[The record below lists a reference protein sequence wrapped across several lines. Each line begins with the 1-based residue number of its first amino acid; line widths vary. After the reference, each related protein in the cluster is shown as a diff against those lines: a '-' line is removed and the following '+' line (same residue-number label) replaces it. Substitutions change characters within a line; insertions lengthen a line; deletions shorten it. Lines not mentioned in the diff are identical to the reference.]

1 MDFTKKLNDKQLAA
15 VSTNEQHVRVIAGA
29 GSGKTR
35 VLTHRIVYLYQ
46 ELGVPL
52 YNIWALT
59 FTNKAANEMK
69 ERVIKLIGDN
79 NKKVNVSTIHSF
91 CARFLREEINV
102 LNYRNDFTIYDEDDQ
117 TRIVKDIAVIHGYTK
132 RDPIIRETLD
142 YISCNKNKGLAPS
155 DIKIK
160 YEKIKDER
168 IILKMWEEYEQ
179 KLKSMNGVDFDDLLL
194 FTSKILKEN
203 QVVRQ
208 KWQNRI
214 SHLLVDEFQDTN
226 DIEFAIMRN
235 LLSEHASLYVVGD
248 PDQTIY
254 TWRGANEAIILE
266 LDKKYN
272 VKTYILR

>member
-1 MDFTKKLNDKQLAA
+1 
-15 VSTNEQHVRVIAGA
+15 
-29 GSGKTR
+29 
-35 VLTHRIVYLYQ
+35 
-46 ELGVPL
+46 
-52 YNIWALT
+52 
-59 FTNKAANEMK
+59 
-69 ERVIKLIGDN
+69 
-79 NKKVNVSTIHSF
+79 
-91 CARFLREEINV
+91 
-102 LNYRNDFTIYDEDDQ
+102 
-117 TRIVKDIAVIHGYTK
+117 
-132 RDPIIRETLD
+132 
-142 YISCNKNKGLAPS
+142 
-155 DIKIK
+155 
-160 YEKIKDER
+160 
-168 IILKMWEEYEQ
+168 MWEEYEQ

-254 TWRGANEAIILE
+254 TWRGVNEAIILE

-272 VKTYILR
+272 VKTYILDENYRSTQNILDV